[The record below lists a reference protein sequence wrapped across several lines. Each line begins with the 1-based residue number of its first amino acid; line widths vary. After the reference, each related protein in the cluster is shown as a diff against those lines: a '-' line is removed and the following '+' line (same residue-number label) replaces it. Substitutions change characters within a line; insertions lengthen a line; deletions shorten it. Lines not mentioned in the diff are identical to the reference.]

1 MAKTTNRA
9 KKKSK
14 KQAAS
19 QTPKLSP
26 KEQAT
31 LKRQEAKQR
40 QEFISYTSSVVG
52 GAIFLAAI
60 LFPVGGVK
68 ASVGGFAGIVAMCLS
83 FKYYRQALWA
93 FLIYVPFGGTV
104 VYAVAGG
111 NALFQL
117 AKDGFY
123 IPAAITLYQECK
135 RKRQPFLMP
144 EKLKQPLIFLLVL
157 CLLTLLVVNGAQQF
171 APNRSGQPIIL
182 GLMGLKVLLGYLPL
196 ISCGYYLIRNKK
208 ELLFLTRMHLVL
220 AIICCALGLVQYYF
234 LLSGK
239 CAGTRGMSGG
249 ALFKATLEARCL
261 VGGALVFSPEVGM
274 IRLPGTFVSPWHWAW
289 FLISNAFMTFATA
302 FSDPSPLW
310 RMSGLVGMAGVF
322 VNAVISGQ
330 RIALALVPVVTII
343 LLVLTGQLANLKRFI
358 PIALGLGVLGA
369 VAGAMFP
376 ELIQERVQSFVDR
389 WNASPPTD
397 FIAAQAGQTSGN
409 QEGIFGA
416 GLGRATNSARAF
428 GYVELIETYYPKMFH
443 EIGPLGVLAFLGL
456 VTTLTFVCFKAY
468 RSVKEK
474 NLRSFGAS
482 FWVFV
487 LVISYNT
494 YWYPLDTDPVCVYYW
509 FFAGVILRLPEIDKQ
524 EREKLAAEEANDP
537 KNKKKR
543 SLKSKK
549 TATTKQA
556 A

>member
-1 MAKTTNRA
+1 MPKPNS

-19 QTPKLSP
+19 QTPKLSS
-26 KEQAT
+26 KEQAA
-31 LKRQEAKQR
+31 LKRQAAKQR
-40 QEFISYTSSVVG
+40 QEFISYTSAVVG
-52 GAIFLAAI
+52 GALFLGLL

-68 ASVGGFAGIVAMCLS
+68 ATVGVFAGIVAMCMS

-123 IPAAITLYQECK
+123 IPAAITLFQECK
-135 RKRQPFLMP
+135 RKRQPFLIP
-144 EKLKQPLIFLLVL
+144 EKLKLPLIFLLAL
-157 CLLTLLVVNGAQQF
+157 CVLTLLVVNGAQQF
-171 APNRSGQPIIL
+171 APKKEGQPIIL

-220 AIICCALGLVQYYF
+220 AIICCALGFVQYYF
-234 LLSGK
+234 LSSGR
-239 CAGTRGMSGG
+239 CLGTRGMSGE

-289 FLISNAFMTFATA
+289 FLIANAFMTFATA

-310 RMSGLVGMAGVF
+310 RMSGLIGIAGVF

-330 RIALALVPVVTII
+330 RIALALVPVVLII

-358 PIALGLGVLGA
+358 PIAGGLGVLGA
-369 VAGAMFP
+369 VAAAMFP
-376 ELIQERVQSFVDR
+376 SIIQERVQSFVDR
-389 WNASPPTD
+389 WNASPPTE
-397 FIAAQAGQTSGN
+397 FIAAQAQSKAGE

-428 GYVELIETYYPKMFH
+428 GEVELIETYYPKLIH
-443 EIGPLGVLAFLGL
+443 EIGPLGVLAFLAL
-456 VTTLTFVCFKAY
+456 VTTLTFVTFKAY

-487 LVISYNT
+487 LIISYNT

-509 FFAGVILRLPEIDKQ
+509 FFAGVILRLPDIDKQ
-524 EREKLAAEEANDP
+524 EREKLEAEEANDP
-537 KNKKKR
+537 KNRKKR

-549 TATTKQA
+549 TATTKKA